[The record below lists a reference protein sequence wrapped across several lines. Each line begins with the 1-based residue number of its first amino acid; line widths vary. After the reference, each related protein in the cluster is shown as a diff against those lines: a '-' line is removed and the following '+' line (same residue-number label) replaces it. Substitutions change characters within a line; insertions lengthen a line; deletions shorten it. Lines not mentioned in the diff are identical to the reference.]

1 MKSLLHFI
9 YLSTHPCRDP
19 LNSFISLLLQ
29 EKFVRIARREPEPL
43 YQIYDADKP
52 LELFQVPTSFRPYES
67 PIRALNWHSQNEVL
81 VMKNTITFTQMQ
93 YLKSISVL
101 QTHPHYPTAHQI
113 ITSCIP
119 FFPLFPSLL
128 LPLPH
133 LPKSTKLPIRLPNSH
148 FIPYPNTPQQNYAP
162 VSIIYSS
169 ILNPIPESHSS
180 PSKIST
186 IYTPLKA
193 QTNISHPSLRK
204 CIKKYH
210 YAIYTL
216 PIISNT

>member
-67 PIRALNWHSQNEVL
+67 PIRPSLSTCTSNHNI
-81 VMKNTITFTQMQ
+81 M
-93 YLKSISVL
+93 
-101 QTHPHYPTAHQI
+101 YPT
-113 ITSCIP
+113 
-119 FFPLFPSLL
+119 FFSLFPSFF

-133 LPKSTKLPIRLPNSH
+133 LPKSTKLPLRLPNSH

-169 ILNPIPESHSS
+169 ILNPIPEYHSS
-180 PSKIST
+180 SSKIST

-193 QTNISHPSLRK
+193 RTNISHLSLRK
-204 CIKKYH
+204 CIQKYH
-210 YAIYTL
+210 YAIYTPL
-216 PIISNT
+216 SYPTHSLQRFNASAHGCPITPPY